1 MFWKEKG
8 NQNKKVECQSLKGLP
23 SCSNKLT
30 FIDSNMFAQSKEN
43 KLFFRNISLH
53 LKERGQ
59 HYHWTSAFV
68 NKAEWPGVRK
78 LDFCGLSFLLHSQW
92 SHEIL
97 VFWKEIYRIFLPLCF
112 CFEALTF
119 IWTIPGASLLSFS
132 LHSQSLPFHPLLC
145 PLLLLLV
152 LVALEWVQPFLYSD
166 SCLPPYPPSYLNLCK
181 SGSLF
186 LESLLFWSREN
197 PVHHSKPSR
206 SPPYYRI
213 N

>member
-59 HYHWTSAFV
+59 HYHRTSAFV

-78 LDFCGLSFLLHSQW
+78 LDFCDLSFLLHSQW

-97 VFWKEIYRIFLPLCF
+97 VFWKQIYRIFLPLCF

-132 LHSQSLPFHPLLC
+132 LHSQSLPSHPLLC

-152 LVALEWVQPFLYSD
+152 LVALEWVQPFFFLNFIFNFTILY
-166 SCLPPYPPSYLNLCK
+166 
-181 SGSLF
+181 
-186 LESLLFWSREN
+186 
-197 PVHHSKPSR
+197 
-206 SPPYYRI
+206 
-213 N
+213 